1 MQIDVD
7 KIKVDQ
13 YDLEQANDPRHWE
26 LFEQLQ
32 QYYEDNNLAEYWE
45 SKVVEEGLIHY
56 DDVDAIG
63 EQAFQLW
70 LES

>member
-1 MQIDVD
+1 MEIDPD
-7 KIKVDQ
+7 KIKQEQ
-13 YDLEQANDPRHWE
+13 YELESANDPRHWE

-32 QYYEDNNLAEYWE
+32 QYYEDNGLAEYWE
-45 SKVVEEGLIHY
+45 SKVIEDNLCHY
-56 DDVDAIG
+56 DDVDGIG